1 LPTNARAKAAQSLDG
16 LDDVETLRAEFER
29 LVAERETTAAKAV
42 KEMEA
47 AVPNFCSLA
56 RLLALHIAIPF
67 FFVQPI
73 FLYF

>member
-1 LPTNARAKAAQSLDG
+1 
-16 LDDVETLRAEFER
+16 
-29 LVAERETTAAKAV
+29 VAERETTAAKAV

-56 RLLALHIAIPF
+56 RLLALHIAIPSF
-67 FFVQPI
+67 FLQPI